1 MPCRWAVLILTVC
14 CILTGVSRMDT
25 HMILPCLL
33 GYIERLCIASTSFA
47 HFKFSVQDCHEHLA
61 MDVVEVEVKYL
72 TMMRIEL
79 IPHMPC
85 RTILHT

>member
-1 MPCRWAVLILTVC
+1 M
-14 CILTGVSRMDT
+14 
-25 HMILPCLL
+25 
-33 GYIERLCIASTSFA
+33 E
-47 HFKFSVQDCHEHLA
+47 
-61 MDVVEVEVKYL
+61 VVEVEVKYL